1 MFSNYYTNNGLGKD
15 GKNFNTYVMPS
26 LNVGLQ
32 AFQSF
37 VTAKYGSTTTQQVVN
52 NPNSQQ
58 ANDLW
63 YAYQMSLMQNQN
75 STKSDNTTLY
85 IALAAV
91 GLLAVMMMSNTNN
104 RR

>member
-15 GKNFNTYVMPS
+15 GENFNTYVMPT

-32 AFQSF
+32 AFQSY
-37 VTAKYGSTTTQQVVN
+37 VTAKYGSATTQQVVN

-91 GLLAVMMMSNTNN
+91 GLLAVMMMSNSNN

>member
-15 GKNFNTYVMPS
+15 GENFNTYVMPA

-75 STKSDNTTLY
+75 SKKSDNTTLY

-91 GLLAVMMMSNTNN
+91 GLLAVMMMSNSNN

>member
-15 GKNFNTYVMPS
+15 GQKFNTYVMPTLDVLS
-26 LNVGLQ
+26 Q
-32 AFQSF
+32 AFQSY
-37 VTAKYGSTTTQQVVN
+37 VTAKYGSATTQQVVN